1 LWILTS
7 VGSTNVRKFKVE
19 NKEKTMSNTINK
31 KSGKGIAHGV
41 VSELTAFFTVKP
53 GQEEQLRAAIKRF
66 ADALH
71 QQNPDEIQ
79 QIGLRDSRMVIF
91 DNGRRMLW
99 TTTFDTDWDPYLDD
113 AMLLFGVD
121 NFIGWMKYVE
131 EAETL
136 TGWMQSVGGRA
147 ALLKSDDP
155 EWIKSIPQKSAG
167 LKQIIQSV
175 QVPAGGYF
183 NAIADETI
191 RQVRKAQQV
200 NQAFQQV
207 LDNPA
212 AAQALQQPALKPL
225 LEQAS
230 A

>member
-1 LWILTS
+1 MTTTMETS
-7 VGSTNVRKFKVE
+7 QSKVE
-19 NKEKTMSNTINK
+19 NQNGSAKPAVNK

-41 VSELTAFFTVKP
+41 VSELTAFFTVKA
-53 GQEEQLRAAIKRF
+53 GQEEQLRAAIERF
-66 ADALH
+66 ANALRH
-71 QQNPDEIQ
+71 QNPDEIQ
-79 QIGLRDSRMVIF
+79 QIGLRDSRMVLF

-121 NFIGWMKYVE
+121 NFIDWMKYVE

-136 TGWMQSVGGRA
+136 TNWLQSVGGRT

-175 QVPAGGYF
+175 QVPANGYF
-183 NAIADETI
+183 NALADETI
-191 RQVRKAQQV
+191 RQLRKAQQV
-200 NQAFQQV
+200 DKAFQQV

-212 AAQALQQPALKPL
+212 AAQPLQDPALKPL
-225 LEQAS
+225 LDEAS
-230 A
+230 V

>member
-1 LWILTS
+1 MSATMEMS
-7 VGSTNVRKFKVE
+7 QSKVE
-19 NKEKTMSNTINK
+19 NQNGSTKPAVSK
-31 KSGKGIAHGV
+31 KSGKGISHGV
-41 VSELTAFFTVKP
+41 VSELTAFFTVKA
-53 GQEEQLRAAIKRF
+53 GQEEQLRAAIERF
-66 ADALH
+66 ANALH

-91 DNGRRMLW
+91 DNGHRMLW

-121 NFIGWMKYVE
+121 NFIDWMKYVE

-136 TGWMQSVGGRA
+136 TNWLQSVGGRT

-175 QVPAGGYF
+175 QVPANGYF
-183 NAIADETI
+183 NALADETI
-191 RQVRKAQQV
+191 RQLRKAQQV
-200 NQAFQQV
+200 DKAFQQV

-212 AAQALQQPALKPL
+212 AAQPLQDPALKPL
-225 LEQAS
+225 LDEAS
-230 A
+230 V